1 MIISNLTAIF
11 NIIKAT
17 WPSGIV
23 FYNEEWTP
31 LNDPTWRDP
40 TGAPYPDKI
49 PNSLDWISYDFCEKQ
64 PLHSACWQFVVVLTD
79 LRRTDRLNNVSWL
92 QPMCECEYSSALVQ
106 RPLWP
111 FLTPR
116 SLWQTTATC
125 TLG

>member
-11 NIIKAT
+11 DIIKAT

-49 PNSLDWISYDFCEKQ
+49 PDSLDWISYDFCKRETSVL
-64 PLHSACWQFVVVLTD
+64 LHSSSRRRVCADGVGSRRSSEQCELAATD
-79 LRRTDRLNNVSWL
+79 VR
-92 QPMCECEYSSALVQ
+92 M
-106 RPLWP
+106 
-111 FLTPR
+111 
-116 SLWQTTATC
+116 
-125 TLG
+125 